1 MAADLAADLEN
12 RLYEQYFSGQEVPD
26 HLAPYSVVRY
36 YYNTTPSRVLVVEPH
51 TMLVSHGGPWVVL
64 HENGNHNF
72 EVLEE
77 LMAKNPYWVNK
88 GVLMTSKVASGLLN
102 YKTYQIFLLSDE
114 DKQRNN
120 LLGCTSTIMVTLKMG
135 YTTMLPQ
142 APVQVDEISSTTL
155 DDDNDYHSD
164 GISWAQ
170 IPVNIEQENH
180 NLLQRLDQMQAEMD
194 AQMPDN
200 LRDNPQ

>member
-1 MAADLAADLEN
+1 MAADLAADLDN
-12 RLYEQYFSGQEVPD
+12 RLYEQYYSGQEVPD

-51 TMLVSHGGPWVVL
+51 TMPISHGGPRVVL
-64 HENGNHNF
+64 HGNGNCDF

-88 GVLMTSKVASGLLN
+88 GVLMTSKVPSGILN
-102 YKTYQIFLLSDE
+102 YETYQIFLLSDE

-120 LLGCTSTIMVTLKMG
+120 LLGCTSTMMVTLKMG
-135 YTTMLPQ
+135 YTTMVPQ
-142 APVQVDEISSTTL
+142 PPIQVDEISSTTS
-155 DDDNDYHSD
+155 DDEDYHSD
-164 GISWAQ
+164 GIRWAQ

-194 AQMPDN
+194 AQLPDN

>member
-1 MAADLAADLEN
+1 MAADLAADLDN
-12 RLYEQYFSGQEVPD
+12 RLYEQYYSGQEVPD

-51 TMLVSHGGPWVVL
+51 TMPISHGGPRVVL
-64 HENGNHNF
+64 HGNGNRDF

-88 GVLMTSKVASGLLN
+88 GVLMTSKVPSGMLN
-102 YKTYQIFLLSDE
+102 YETYQIFLLSDE

-120 LLGCTSTIMVTLKMG
+120 LLGCTSTMMVTLKMG
-135 YTTMLPQ
+135 YTTMVPQ
-142 APVQVDEISSTTL
+142 PPIQVDEISSTTS
-155 DDDNDYHSD
+155 DDEDYHSD
-164 GISWAQ
+164 GIRWAQ
-170 IPVNIEQENH
+170 IPVNIEQGNQ
-180 NLLQRLDQMQAEMD
+180 NLLQRLDQMQAELD
-194 AQMPDN
+194 AQLPDN

>member
-1 MAADLAADLEN
+1 MAADLAADLDN
-12 RLYEQYFSGQEVPD
+12 RLYEQYYSGQEVPD

-51 TMLVSHGGPWVVL
+51 TMPISHGGPRVVL
-64 HENGNHNF
+64 HGNGNCDF

-88 GVLMTSKVASGLLN
+88 GVLMTSKVPSGMLN
-102 YKTYQIFLLSDE
+102 YETYQIFLLSDE

-120 LLGCTSTIMVTLKMG
+120 LLGCTSTMMVTLKMG
-135 YTTMLPQ
+135 YTTMVPQ
-142 APVQVDEISSTTL
+142 PPIQVDEISSTTS
-155 DDDNDYHSD
+155 DDEDYHSD
-164 GISWAQ
+164 GIRWAQ

-180 NLLQRLDQMQAEMD
+180 NLLQRLDQMQAEID
-194 AQMPDN
+194 AQLPDN

>member
-1 MAADLAADLEN
+1 MPAVLVADLDN
-12 RLYEQYFSGQEVPD
+12 RLYEQYYSGQEVPD

-51 TMLVSHGGPWVVL
+51 SMPISHGGPRVVL
-64 HENGNHNF
+64 HGNGNCDF

-88 GVLMTSKVASGLLN
+88 GVLITSKVPSGMLN
-102 YKTYQIFLLSDE
+102 YETYQIFLLSDE

-120 LLGCTSTIMVTLKMG
+120 LLGCTSTMMLTLKMG
-135 YTTMLPQ
+135 YTTMVPQ
-142 APVQVDEISSTTL
+142 PPIQVDEISSTTS
-155 DDDNDYHSD
+155 DDEDYHSD
-164 GISWAQ
+164 GIRWAQ

-180 NLLQRLDQMQAEMD
+180 NLLQRLDQMQAEID
-194 AQMPDN
+194 AQLPDN

>member
-1 MAADLAADLEN
+1 MAADLAADLDN
-12 RLYEQYFSGQEVPD
+12 RLYEQYYSGQEVPD

-51 TMLVSHGGPWVVL
+51 TMPISHGGPRVVL
-64 HENGNHNF
+64 HGNGNCDL

-88 GVLMTSKVASGLLN
+88 GVLMTSKVPSGMLN
-102 YKTYQIFLLSDE
+102 YETYQIFLLSDE

-120 LLGCTSTIMVTLKMG
+120 LLRCTSTMMVTLKMG
-135 YTTMLPQ
+135 YTTMVPQ
-142 APVQVDEISSTTL
+142 PPIQVDEISSTTS
-155 DDDNDYHSD
+155 DDEDYHSD
-164 GISWAQ
+164 GIRWAQ
-170 IPVNIEQENH
+170 VPVNIEQGNY
-180 NLLQRLDQMQAEMD
+180 NLLQRLDQMQAELD
-194 AQMPDN
+194 AQLPDN

>member
-1 MAADLAADLEN
+1 MAADLAADLDN
-12 RLYEQYFSGQEVPD
+12 RMYEQYYSGQEVPD

-51 TMLVSHGGPWVVL
+51 TMPISHGGPRVVL
-64 HENGNHNF
+64 HGNGNCDF

-88 GVLMTSKVASGLLN
+88 GFLMTSKVPSGILN
-102 YKTYQIFLLSDE
+102 YETHQIFLLSDE

-135 YTTMLPQ
+135 YTTMVPQ
-142 APVQVDEISSTTL
+142 PPIQVDVISSTTS
-155 DDDNDYHSD
+155 DDEDYHSD
-164 GISWAQ
+164 GIKWAQ
-170 IPVNIEQENH
+170 IPVNIELENH

-194 AQMPDN
+194 AQLPNN

>member
-1 MAADLAADLEN
+1 MAADLAADLDN
-12 RLYEQYFSGQEVPD
+12 RLYEQYCSGQEVLD

-51 TMLVSHGGPWVVL
+51 TMPISHGGSRVVL
-64 HENGNHNF
+64 HGNGNHDF
-72 EVLEE
+72 QVLEE

-88 GVLMTSKVASGLLN
+88 GVLMTSKVPSGMLN
-102 YKTYQIFLLSDE
+102 YETYQIFLLSDE

-120 LLGCTSTIMVTLKMG
+120 LLGCTSTMMVTLKMG
-135 YTTMLPQ
+135 YTTMVPQ
-142 APVQVDEISSTTL
+142 PPTQVDEISSTTS
-155 DDDNDYHSD
+155 DDEDYHSD
-164 GISWAQ
+164 GIRWAQ

-180 NLLQRLDQMQAEMD
+180 NLLQRLDQMQAEID
-194 AQMPDN
+194 AQLPNN

>member
-1 MAADLAADLEN
+1 MAADLAADLDN
-12 RLYEQYFSGQEVPD
+12 RLYEQYYSGQEVPD

-51 TMLVSHGGPWVVL
+51 TMPISHGGPRVVL
-64 HENGNHNF
+64 HGNGNCDF

-88 GVLMTSKVASGLLN
+88 GVLMTSKVPSGMLN
-102 YKTYQIFLLSDE
+102 YETYQIFLLSDE

-120 LLGCTSTIMVTLKMG
+120 LLGCTSTMMVTLKMG
-135 YTTMLPQ
+135 YTTMVPQ
-142 APVQVDEISSTTL
+142 PPIQVDEISSTTS
-155 DDDNDYHSD
+155 DDEDYHSD
-164 GISWAQ
+164 GIRWAQ

-180 NLLQRLDQMQAEMD
+180 NLLQRLDQMQAEID
-194 AQMPDN
+194 AQLPNN